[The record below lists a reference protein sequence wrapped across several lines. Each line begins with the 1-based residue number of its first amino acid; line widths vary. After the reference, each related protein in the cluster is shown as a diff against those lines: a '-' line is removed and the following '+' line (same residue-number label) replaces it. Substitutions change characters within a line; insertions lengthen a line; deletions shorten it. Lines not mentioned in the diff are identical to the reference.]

1 MDNKNP
7 QRYGLISSEVEK
19 SRREHGSNILSQ
31 KKQKGFISKFFG
43 NLNDPVI
50 RILLGALAVN
60 IFFAVKSGS
69 WAETVGI
76 AAAVF
81 LAAFISTVSEHSSE
95 NAFLKL
101 EENTDSV
108 LYRARR
114 DGKIIQIPI
123 ADIVVGD
130 VLLISSGE
138 FIPADG
144 YLISGS
150 LRVDQSAM
158 TGESREFEKI
168 ASDHH
173 QEKLDP
179 GDTYSV
185 FRGCAVLSGDAEMIV
200 TAVGDGTFLGEISR
214 EIQEETR
221 ESPLKIRLSKLARQI
236 SRIGYVMAVLVAL
249 AYLFNVFFMDSGFK
263 STVILAKLSDTGFLL
278 SKLFSAFTLGL
289 TVLVMAVP
297 EGLPMM
303 IAVVLSSNLRKMLHD
318 NVLVKKA
325 VGIEAAGSMNILFTD
340 KTGTLTEGR
349 PGLGR
354 LILGDLTELDTQS
367 LKKQNDRLNLLFRL
381 SCFYNSSSELSGDGK
396 VVGGNSADRAF
407 LEAVKDLPA
416 PDVYRIIKREPFDSA
431 KKYSSVVLGGRE
443 ELKLIKG
450 APEKLLPLI
459 KTYIASDGKKRMLNA
474 KAFDNKIKKLAE
486 EGSRVLLLAASEKG
500 ENGMTL
506 ICAAELIDSL
516 RPEAA
521 IAARELRS
529 AGIHIVMLTGDSK
542 ETASRI
548 AKNCGILDAETDICL
563 TSSELAKLSDIR
575 LSEILPRLAV
585 LSRALPTDKSRLVR
599 VAQESGLVVGMT
611 GDGVNDAPALRMA
624 DVGFSMGSGTDVAK
638 EAGDIVILD
647 NNLASIVKAVLY
659 GRTVFKSIRKFVT
672 LQLLMNI
679 CACGVSMIGPFIGID
694 SPVTVIQMLW
704 INVIMDTLGGLAFAG
719 EPPRER
725 YMKEPPKRR
734 DEPILN
740 GYMILTLLLHG
751 FATLGLG
758 IAFLKTPQI
767 LSHFRAS
774 DNMLC
779 HLTAFFA
786 FFIFSSVLNCFCAR
800 TDRLN
805 IFSDISKNKVFLL
818 IMAMISVIQVV
829 FIYLGGPVL
838 RTMPLELSELLFTL
852 ALSFLVVPLDFLRKI
867 IYRAL
872 GNKKG
877 Y

>member
-7 QRYGLISSEVEK
+7 KRYGLTSSEAES
-19 SRREHGSNILSQ
+19 SRREHGRNVLSR
-31 KKQKGFISKFFG
+31 KKQKSIISHFFS

-50 RILLGALAVN
+50 RILLGALIVN
-60 IFFAVKSGS
+60 VFFAFKNGS

-101 EENTDSV
+101 EENTDSI
-108 LYRARR
+108 LYRAKR

-123 ADIVVGD
+123 GDIVVGD
-130 VLLISSGE
+130 ILLVSAGE

-144 YLISGS
+144 YLISGA

-158 TGESREFEKI
+158 TGESREFDKI
-168 ASDHH
+168 ASERM

-179 GDTYSV
+179 GDLYSV
-185 FRGCAVLSGDAEMIV
+185 FRGCAVFSGDAEMLV

-236 SRIGYVMAVLVAL
+236 SRIGYVMAALVAS

-263 STVILAKLSDTGFLL
+263 ATAILLKLSDPGFLVT
-278 SKLFSAFTLGL
+278 KLFSAFTLGL

-340 KTGTLTEGR
+340 KTGTLTEGK
-349 PGLGR
+349 PVLGR
-354 LILGDLTELDTQS
+354 LILGDLAELDIKT
-367 LKKQNDRLNLLFRL
+367 LERQNNRLNLLFRL
-381 SCFYNSSSELSGDGK
+381 SCFYNSSSLLSADGK
-396 VVGGNSADRAF
+396 AVGGNSAEMAF
-407 LEAVKDLPA
+407 LEAVKDFP
-416 PDVYRIIKREPFDSA
+416 PPTGYRVLKREPFNSA
-431 KKYSSVVLGGRE
+431 KKYSSVVLGGSE
-443 ELKLIKG
+443 ELRCVKG
-450 APEKLLPLI
+450 APEKLLPMI
-459 KTYIASDGKKRMLNA
+459 KSYIASDGKKRMLNA
-474 KAFDNKIKKLAE
+474 KAFDSKIKKLAE
-486 EGSRVLLLAASEKG
+486 DGSRILLLAVSEKG
-500 ENGMTL
+500 EHEMTL
-506 ICAAELIDSL
+506 VCAAELIDSL
-516 RPEAA
+516 RPEAMS
-521 IAARELRS
+521 AARELRS

-548 AKNCGILDAETDICL
+548 AKNCGILNSETDICL
-563 TSSELAKLSDIR
+563 TTSELAKLSDVR
-575 LSEILPRLAV
+575 LAEILPRLAV

-624 DVGFSMGSGTDVAK
+624 DVGFAMGSGTDVAK
-638 EAGDIVILD
+638 QAGDVVILD

-725 YMKEPPKRR
+725 YMKESPKRR

-740 GYMILTLLLHG
+740 GYMISTLLIHG
-751 FATLGLG
+751 FATLTLG
-758 IAFLKTPQI
+758 IAFLKMPQI

-805 IFSDISKNKVFLL
+805 IFSDIRKNKVFLL
-818 IMAMISVIQVV
+818 IMAMILAIQIV

-852 ALSFLVVPLDFLRKI
+852 AVSFLVVPLDLVRKI